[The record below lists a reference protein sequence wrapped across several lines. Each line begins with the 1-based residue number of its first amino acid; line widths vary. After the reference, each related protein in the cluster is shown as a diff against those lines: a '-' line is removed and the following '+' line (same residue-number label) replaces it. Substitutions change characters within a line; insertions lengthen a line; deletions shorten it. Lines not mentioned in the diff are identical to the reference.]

1 MTLLKVGFGFA
12 DPPGGWMNYVAMLC
26 CAKRPAS
33 MSGVLEFAGMFE
45 SLHPK
50 DFDGFCPSTVSF
62 IFISIKYLVLDF
74 L

>member
-1 MTLLKVGFGFA
+1 
-12 DPPGGWMNYVAMLC
+12 MNYVAMLC

-62 IFISIKYLVLDF
+62 KFISIKYLVLDF